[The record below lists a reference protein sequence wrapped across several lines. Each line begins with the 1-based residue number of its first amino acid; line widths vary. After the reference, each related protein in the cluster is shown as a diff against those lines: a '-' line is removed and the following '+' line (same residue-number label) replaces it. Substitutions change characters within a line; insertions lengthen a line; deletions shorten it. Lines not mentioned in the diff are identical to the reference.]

1 MHYQL
6 FARVALKDDFR
17 DYGFFRGDV
26 ATIVDCHEGMN
37 ADEPGYSLELFNALG
52 ETVGVIVVKE
62 FQIGPLRKDEIF
74 HVRELNKA
82 AAL

>member
-1 MHYQL
+1 MPHQL
-6 FARVALKDDFR
+6 FTRVALKNDFP

-62 FQIGPLRKDEIF
+62 SQIFANSSANTIKICYSK
-74 HVRELNKA
+74 VKK
-82 AAL
+82 